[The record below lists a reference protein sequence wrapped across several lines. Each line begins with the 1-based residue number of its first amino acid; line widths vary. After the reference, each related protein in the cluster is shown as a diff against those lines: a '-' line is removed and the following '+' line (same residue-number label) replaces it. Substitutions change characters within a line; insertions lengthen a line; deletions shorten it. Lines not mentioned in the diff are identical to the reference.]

1 MAKTKSESKAQEG
14 EVVTA
19 KTQTIEVKKI
29 NPGILI
35 LGVVFMIAF
44 LCGLCA
50 FVGSLPFL
58 LS

>member
-1 MAKTKSESKAQEG
+1 MAKSKSESKAQEG

-19 KTQTIEVKKI
+19 KTQTVEVKKI
-29 NPGILI
+29 NPGVLI
-35 LGVVFMIAF
+35 LAVMFMIAF